1 MTLTVEITRLPH
13 APTPLPAYAS
23 EGAAGMDLCVAAN
36 NMMLS
41 PGERALVPTGFQIA
55 IPVGYEGQ
63 VRLRSGFARR
73 TGCVLPNAPGTIDSD
88 YRGEI
93 MVLIM
98 NASREA
104 VRLERGE
111 RIAQLIVAPVMRVE
125 WLEVPT
131 LPDSAR
137 GSGGFG
143 STGR

>member
-1 MTLTVEITRLPH
+1 
-13 APTPLPAYAS
+13 
-23 EGAAGMDLCVAAN
+23 MDLCVAAN

-137 GSGGFG
+137 GAGGFG